1 MRSVYSRPIWKHR
14 TRLPGPHL
22 ASRRLI
28 YILMACR
35 PLFHIGLLRVCIL
48 IVLCLGTE
56 PASTLLSLPAY
67 TVAGAYS
74 GVRRPLLGEHA

>member
-1 MRSVYSRPIWKHR
+1 MRAVYSRPIWKHR
-14 TRLPGPHL
+14 TRLPSLG
-22 ASRRLI
+22 RRLI

-48 IVLCLGTE
+48 IVLCLETE

-67 TVAGAYS
+67 TVAAAYS